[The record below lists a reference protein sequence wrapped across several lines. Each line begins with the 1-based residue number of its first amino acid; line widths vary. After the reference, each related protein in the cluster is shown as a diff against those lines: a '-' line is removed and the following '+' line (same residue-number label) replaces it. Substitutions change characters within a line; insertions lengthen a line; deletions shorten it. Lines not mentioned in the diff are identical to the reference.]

1 MFYKL
6 IIQGK
11 FYFLN
16 RTSYDKLVAVIQNK
30 NQIYYKNDIV
40 FKELEFLDEENF
52 MISIPRYVGNHTDK
66 VWKNTANLFENCA
79 QFAVSGRVM
88 MWKIEEGRL
97 VETKEIEPSGG
108 RTAVLNFNKGRDFI
122 KEGGK
127 EVEALAELSK
137 SIENCN
143 RNALAYER
151 RAVVNLKLGN
161 IAEAK
166 EDFQKSINVDNSL
179 AESHIGLGRI
189 LLRERDLENALKH
202 LNFAIKTSIALQS
215 IHWQARRAKA
225 ELHMINEEWE
235 EAEFELKLLINKV
248 FEKSDPNFQRRRQ
261 DIFNYGIVKYNQ
273 YLFDVALELFERAMS
288 MPYGKDKIPE
298 KDKYFFLGMSKK
310 NLGKNGY
317 IHDLSKSAELGNED
331 AIYMLEEIL

>member
-1 MFYKL
+1 
-6 IIQGK
+6 
-11 FYFLN
+11 
-16 RTSYDKLVAVIQNK
+16 
-30 NQIYYKNDIV
+30 
-40 FKELEFLDEENF
+40 
-52 MISIPRYVGNHTDK
+52 
-66 VWKNTANLFENCA
+66 
-79 QFAVSGRVM
+79 
-88 MWKIEEGRL
+88 
-97 VETKEIEPSGG
+97 
-108 RTAVLNFNKGRDFI
+108 
-122 KEGGK
+122 
-127 EVEALAELSK
+127 
-137 SIENCN
+137 
-143 RNALAYER
+143 
-151 RAVVNLKLGN
+151 
-161 IAEAK
+161 
-166 EDFQKSINVDNSL
+166 
-179 AESHIGLGRI
+179 
-189 LLRERDLENALKH
+189 LRERDLENALKH

-248 FEKSDPNFQRRRQ
+248 FDKSDPNFQRRRQ